1 MDPKR
6 KQAARTSLPFAL
18 AAALAPAAF
27 AGQGCSDNRLPPR
40 ELPRAEEQQ
49 ALPRWYPEKPWSEQG
64 GESQVYIEGKIVF
77 DTSKATIRP
86 GSEKTL
92 ETLLQFIK
100 EHPEVTRLRI
110 EGHTDAQSS
119 EEHNQALSARRALAV
134 ADWLVDHEVESDRL
148 IAVGFGESRP
158 LGPNEIAAGRS
169 ENRRVEFHVAEVNGR
184 PFLGQDPY
192 RGGLALEVLS
202 LEQRKQRAEQA
213 AQLKAPPPRKGF
225 VATGDEI
232 KPVQVKP
239 RATSEAQEGEPPAPS
254 APAKESAPPRDGG
267 GAAPAGGG

>member
-1 MDPKR
+1 MDSKR
-6 KQAARTSLPFAL
+6 KQAGRTSLPFAL
-18 AAALAPAAF
+18 AAAMF

-40 ELPRAEEQQ
+40 ELPRVEEQRT
-49 ALPRWYPEKPWSEQG
+49 PPSWFGKETWSEQG
-64 GESQVYIEGKIVF
+64 GESLVYIEGKIVF
-77 DTSKATIRP
+77 DTNKATIRP
-86 GSEKTL
+86 GSEGTL
-92 ETLLQFIK
+92 KELLGFLRK
-100 EHPEVTRLRI
+100 HSEVTRLRI

-119 EEHNQALSARRALAV
+119 EDHNQELSAQRALAV
-134 ADWLVDHEVESDRL
+134 AEWLVKNEVESTRL

-184 PFLGQDPY
+184 PFLGKDPY
-192 RGGLALEVLS
+192 AGGRALEVLS
-202 LEQRKQRAEQA
+202 PAERKLREAKA

-232 KPVQVKP
+232 KQVPVKP
-239 RATSEAQEGEPPAPS
+239 RPPAGAQEGEPPAPS
-254 APAKESAPPRDGG
+254 APAKEGAPAKG

>member
-6 KQAARTSLPFAL
+6 KQAALTSLPFAL
-18 AAALAPAAF
+18 AAALAAAAF
-27 AGQGCSDNRLPPR
+27 AGQGCGDNRLPPR
-40 ELPRAEEQQ
+40 ELPRAEEQR
-49 ALPRWYPEKPWSEQG
+49 ALPRWYPEKPWSEQD

-77 DTSKATIRP
+77 DNNKATIRP

-92 ETLLQFIK
+92 ETLLKFIK

-119 EEHNQALSARRALAV
+119 EEHNQELSAQRALAV
-134 ADWLVDHEVESDRL
+134 ANWLVDHEVENVRL

-158 LGPNEIAAGRS
+158 LGPNEIAEGRS

-192 RGGLALEVLS
+192 KGGLALEVLS
-202 LEQRKQRAEQA
+202 LEERKLRAEKA

-232 KPVQVKP
+232 KPVPAKP
-239 RATSEAQEGEPPAPS
+239 RAPAGAQEGEPPAPT
-254 APAKESAPPRDGG
+254 APAKG
-267 GAAPAGGG
+267 GAAPGGGG